1 MKGRVFRHHRCY
13 NNARK
18 LKENQYGN
26 NHREQNGH
34 KSCMVTASYHGFAC
48 HIIYRRSVPVQYR
61 RLSGAML
68 TVIDKDG
75 NVVDRWTSV
84 ADEAHVIKRLAAGE
98 TYMLRLVREL
108 AMVQCQYEIY
118 QK

>member
-1 MKGRVFRHHRCY
+1 METTTENKMGTKPVWSLLLTMALPVILSTAAQFLY
-13 NNARK
+13 NIVE
-18 LKENQYGN
+18 LY
-26 NHREQNGH
+26 
-34 KSCMVTASYHGFAC
+34 
-48 HIIYRRSVPVQYR
+48 
-61 RLSGAML
+61 GAML

-98 TYMLRLVREL
+98 TYTLRLVREL
-108 AMVQCQYEIY
+108 AMVQCQYGIY